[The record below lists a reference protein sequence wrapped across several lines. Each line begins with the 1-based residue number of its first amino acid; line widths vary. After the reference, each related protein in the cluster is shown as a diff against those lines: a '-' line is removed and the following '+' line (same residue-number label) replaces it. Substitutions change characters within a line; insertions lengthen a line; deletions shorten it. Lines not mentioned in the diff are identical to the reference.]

1 MGIGLGPDAGSAIPG
16 GGSGSGSGF
25 VRVRVRHRSSQGT
38 GHGTDQVQVRHGTAQ
53 VQVQVQAQVR
63 VRPSCA
69 APSVAMT
76 RAYMAAAI
84 SGCASLSCM
93 LATES
98 SSEARG

>member
-1 MGIGLGPDAGSAIPG
+1 MLGQRFRVV
-16 GGSGSGSGF
+16 GSGSGSGF

-38 GHGTDQVQVRHGTAQ
+38 GHGTDEGQVRYGTAQ
-53 VQVQVQAQVR
+53 VKVQVQAQAR